1 MVDRYDASGATEG
14 EYQPGSENKV
24 LLNKL
29 GIIDP
34 EEMDDIELQL
44 LEQLYENVMNSVSV
58 DQIITVSELC
68 EWHRKWLGNLYEWAG
83 KVRSVNMSKGD
94 FSFAAAQ
101 QIPRLLA
108 ELDKTYLRVYT
119 PCDEFNDDA
128 LVEALSIIHVEFI
141 LIHPFREG
149 NGRLARLL
157 ANVMALQAGKSEI
170 DFGFW
175 DQNKDAYF
183 ASIHAGLGG
192 NYQPMEELF
201 RQVLLDSQK
210 ESDS

>member
-1 MVDRYDASGATEG
+1 MSDRYDASGTPEG

-44 LEQLYENVMNSVSV
+44 LEQLYESVMNSVSV

-68 EWHRKWLGNLYEWAG
+68 EWHRKWLGNVYEWAG
-83 KVRSVNMSKGD
+83 KIRSVNMSKGN
-94 FSFAAAQ
+94 FSFAAVQ

-108 ELDKTYLRVYT
+108 ELDKSYLSVYT
-119 PCDEFNDDA
+119 PCNELNDLA

-170 DFGFW
+170 DFGSW

-192 NYQPMEELF
+192 NYKPMEDLF

-210 ESDS
+210 ESDF